1 MRFLVIF
8 IFLISHAIAND
19 SPEIKNLV
27 INKKLKT
34 YENITFLDA
43 NEKIISL
50 SEFRGNLVLLNF
62 WATWCA
68 PCKEEMP
75 SLDGLKLSPELS
87 NIEIF
92 PINIGK
98 DSFKKSDR
106 FFKDLNI
113 INESLGLKKL
123 SMGMSSDYILAI
135 ENSATHVRI
144 GSNIFGER
152 H

>member
-19 SPEIKNLV
+19 FPEIKNLV

-62 WATWCA
+62 CATWCA
-68 PCKEEMP
+68 PCKE
-75 SLDGLKLSPELS
+75 
-87 NIEIF
+87 
-92 PINIGK
+92 
-98 DSFKKSDR
+98 
-106 FFKDLNI
+106 
-113 INESLGLKKL
+113 
-123 SMGMSSDYILAI
+123 
-135 ENSATHVRI
+135 
-144 GSNIFGER
+144 
-152 H
+152 